1 MVIFDQLYNHIDG
14 LTPKVIETG
23 HGFLLNTQ
31 YYLKN
36 NMSPVP
42 FEHARVYGSPYQLN
56 LYKKLHCVSYS
67 WNRSY
72 CETPAIKD
80 DYIPG
85 RYYIFTQSGYVA
97 GDRKMFSS
105 TMDEANSKCNITWAN
120 IDWGDVQ
127 FLEYVYQTEQFLYF
141 TCISDKTWYLKRYD
155 KVNNTQINCFNLG
168 YTYSRPNA
176 KCIYA
181 DDEYFFFISY
191 SDNNIC
197 ITRYAR
203 IANTQITASTYRG
216 QMTTTANYNLTQI
229 LQPVQL
235 SANEYGAYVY
245 NCGQTDQPLG
255 IYSVDLTKTFSATW
269 ADACTYTPCTINYDA
284 DHTEI
289 RYNTSV
295 HSLNTYYE
303 MFIHEVNNI
312 KYLQICIH
320 NKNFENA
327 AYIPYQGIYTLK
339 VIDNEN
345 FEFISYSQ
353 IDATQQ
359 INGYMFDDT
368 YTICVVAI
376 NQGFKIY
383 KFSDITKNYE
393 YTGVEL
399 SYIYDVGLDENGRL
413 WYLKT
418 DGSVHLVNLSDA
430 QDVNITFEKPY
441 YEYTGHTIETYITF
455 KALTYAGLDA
465 TGTFRLI
472 IEGPAI
478 FQENNQ
484 RELYIDY
491 TEEVMIPLK
500 ITGAA
505 PITIYPKYIS
515 ERE

>member
-1 MVIFDQLYNHIDG
+1 MVVFDQLYNHIDG

-42 FEHARVYGSPYQLN
+42 FEHARVYGSPYHLN
-56 LYKKLHCVSYS
+56 LYKRLHCVSYS

-85 RYYIFTQSGYVA
+85 RYYIFTQSGFVA

-105 TMDEANSKCNITWAN
+105 TIDEEGGKCNIAWDN

-127 FLEYVYQTEQFLYF
+127 FLEYVYQNDQFLYF

-155 KVNNTQINCFNLG
+155 KTNNTVINCFDLG

-176 KCIYA
+176 KLLYA
-181 DDEYFFFISY
+181 NDDYFFFASY
-191 SDNNIC
+191 SDNSIC

-203 IANTQITASTYRG
+203 ISNTQITAATYRG

-229 LQPVQL
+229 LQTVQL
-235 SANEYGAYVY
+235 NDTEYGVYVY
-245 NCGQTDQPLG
+245 NCGNTEQPLG
-255 IYSVDLTKTFSATW
+255 IYSVDITASFTTTW
-269 ADACTYTPCTINYDA
+269 ADACTYTPCTITWNEDV
-284 DHTEI
+284 TEL
-289 RYNTSV
+289 RYNTAV
-295 HSLNTYYE
+295 HGINTYYE
-303 MFIHEVNNI
+303 TFVHTVDD
-312 KYLQICIH
+312 KQYLQVCIH

-327 AYIPYQGIYTLK
+327 AYIPYQGIYTFK
-339 VIDNEN
+339 VINKDE
-345 FEFISYSQ
+345 FEFVSYNQ
-353 IDATQQ
+353 FDTTQQ

-368 YTICVVAI
+368 KTICVAAI
-376 NQGFKIY
+376 NQGFKVY

-393 YTGVEL
+393 YTGIEL
-399 SYIYDVGLDENGRL
+399 SYIYNVGLDENGRL
-413 WYLKT
+413 WYVKT

-441 YEYTGHTIETYITF
+441 YEYTGNDITTYITF
-455 KALTYAGLDA
+455 KALTYIGDDA

-472 IEGPAI
+472 IEGPAL
-478 FQENNQ
+478 FQTNGT
-484 RELYIDY
+484 RELYLNY
-491 TEEVMIPLK
+491 THEITIPLK